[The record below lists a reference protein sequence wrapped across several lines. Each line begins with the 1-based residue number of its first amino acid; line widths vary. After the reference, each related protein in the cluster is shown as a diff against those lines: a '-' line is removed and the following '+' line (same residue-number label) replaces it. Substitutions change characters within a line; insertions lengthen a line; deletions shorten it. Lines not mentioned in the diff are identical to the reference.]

1 MVGWRCQGG
10 VECSSGGEAE
20 LRVRKVEERSEGEEG
35 KDGGRGRKREKRVGC
50 GECCNVRGREW
61 KGRR

>member
-50 GECCNVRGREW
+50 GGVL
-61 KGRR
+61 